1 MTQLSSSDAAHYTV
15 NRSDSIW
22 TDEYILAR
30 AWGIIQQRAVKNGTA
45 FENPTA
51 VKEYLSMANAQYT
64 DQSRERFAVLFLDA
78 RHALIEYRV
87 LFEGT
92 LTQTSVYPREVIRA
106 ALSLDAAAVILTH
119 NHPSGSL
126 EPSVAD
132 KMLTNTLKTALATVD
147 VRLLDHVITC
157 SDTRTL
163 SMAEQGDI

>member
-15 NRSDSIW
+15 NRSDSVW

-30 AWGIIQQRAVKNGTA
+30 AWAIINQRAVKAGTV
-45 FENPTA
+45 FDSPTS
-51 VKEYLSMANAQYT
+51 VKEYLSMANAQYS
-64 DQSRERFAVLFLDA
+64 DQSRERFAALFLDA

-92 LTQTSVYPREVIRA
+92 LTQTSVYPRELIRA

-119 NHPSGSL
+119 NHPSGNL
-126 EPSVAD
+126 EASSAD
-132 KMLTNTLKTALATVD
+132 KLLTSTLKTALTTVD
-147 VRLLDHVITC
+147 VRLLDHIITC
-157 SDTRTL
+157 RDTRTL

>member
-45 FENPTA
+45 FESPTA

>member
-15 NRSDSIW
+15 NRSDTIW

-30 AWGIIQQRAVKNGTA
+30 AWGIIQQRAVKNGTV
-45 FENPTA
+45 FESPTA

>member
-1 MTQLSSSDAAHYTV
+1 MTQLSSSDEAHYTV
-15 NRSDSIW
+15 TRSDNVW

-30 AWGIIQQRAVKNGTA
+30 AWAIINQRAVKSSTF
-45 FENPTA
+45 FESPTD
-51 VKEYLSMANAQYT
+51 VKEYLSMANAQYS
-64 DQSRERFAVLFLDA
+64 DQSRERFAVLFLDS

-92 LTQTSVYPREVIRA
+92 LTQTSVYPRELIRA
-106 ALSLDAAAVILTH
+106 ALSLNAAAVILTH

-126 EPSVAD
+126 TPSAAD
-132 KMLTNTLKTALATVD
+132 KALTDTLKTALTTVD

-163 SMAEQGDI
+163 SMAEQGCM